1 MGDPCSSKGEEMICF
16 FQKLSLGRKEGDSST
31 IMKCGVFSEACMR
44 LREKITSAR
53 RPVVVYEILP
63 PRVVDGSIESY
74 SERISS
80 LLSQTHI
87 DAINI
92 PEVHA
97 ERGRGGRPV
106 EESIR
111 AEPRQFGKI
120 IQDFVGIEAIVNRVS
135 VHKSYEDQ
143 EDWFRTT
150 RDEYGIDNFVIVG
163 GESSKI
169 EYPGPNVIETADMI
183 REINS
188 SEGPEIFFGGV
199 SLPMREL
206 ESVRM
211 LKKGAAGNEFFTTQ
225 VLYDSV
231 DVTKM
236 LGHYFTAC
244 EEAELNPKRVLL
256 SFAPISTV
264 KNIDFLK
271 WLGVEIPRETEGYLV
286 GDMEEIKERSIEVS
300 LRVFDEIINYI
311 SGNNIRVPIGLNI
324 EHIMTYNF
332 QHSVELLQKMSM
344 KYREFCLT
352 DSFERAA
359 L

>member
-1 MGDPCSSKGEEMICF
+1 
-16 FQKLSLGRKEGDSST
+16 
-31 IMKCGVFSEACMR
+31 MR
-44 LREKITSAR
+44 LREKIRNVR

-63 PRVVDGSIESY
+63 PRLVDGSIESY

-106 EESIR
+106 KERIR
-111 AEPRQFGKI
+111 AEPRQFGRI

-135 VHKSYEDQ
+135 VHKRYEYQ
-143 EDWFRTT
+143 KDWFRTT

-169 EYPGPNVIETADMI
+169 EYPGPNVIETANMV

-188 SEGPEIFFGGV
+188 TERPELFFGGV
-199 SLPMREL
+199 ALPMRDL

-211 LKKGAAGNEFFTTQ
+211 IEKVEVGNEFFTTQ

-231 DVTKM
+231 DVIKM
-236 LGHYFTAC
+236 LGNYFTAC
-244 EEAELNPKRVLL
+244 EESELNPKRVLL

-264 KNIDFLK
+264 KNIEFLK
-271 WLGVEIPRETEGYLV
+271 WLGVDIPRETEDYLV
-286 GDMEEIKERSIEVS
+286 GDMGNIKERSIEVS

-311 SGNNIRVPIGLNI
+311 SGNNIQVPIGLNI

-332 QHSVELLQKMSM
+332 QHSVELLQDMSM
-344 KYREFCLT
+344 KYREFYLA
-352 DSFERAA
+352 DSFERADI
-359 L
+359 